1 MVIYLVL
8 DGHQPGLMAQ
18 QEEEKAAR
26 NTLYLQIVTEIL
38 QAIGNRSKELK
49 VEVYWGNT
57 CVSPASVVCDT
68 VTSAVEKAIESS
80 KGGLHLGRLFDSLR
94 AKMKSDDAVVLLS
107 DAAIF
112 KADIT
117 SYPQGMMFAVI
128 VDVITPNSTQLSE
141 LEEVTKTSNK
151 EQLLESNSKQ
161 WVLRY
166 SDYND
171 VSTLVA
177 ELVKSLLTPDFSTLY
192 VGSLKASISL
202 YPWNGRDAPES
213 IEVVGFVRGTN
224 MVNIPVDYPQF
235 ITLSASQPPKR
246 CSDKGD
252 QLQLVRTEEQDSADL
267 LGTIGPALLETESVA
282 IVLINESKYGCIT
295 AEKVGDDFCLI
306 FSKFPEKMPE
316 FVPDFSTLISGPEE
330 QGDALH
336 FTAVQGV
343 APSYGPVVQS
353 WVREH
358 GFNMDFQKMMRLLR
372 KLPDRPHIFYQEV
385 NRFRKYALAIGMD
398 HVLHEAARIIREEI
412 GPLNAMAQKHGAYVA
427 TAFVMENPRDT
438 PEIAQL

>member
-68 VTSAVEKAIESS
+68 VTSAVEKAIEYVSLLFMSS

-151 EQLLESNSKQ
+151 EQRNRTRTVDWSACSPDCNPMKNMWRIVVRQVYADNKQ
-161 WVLRY
+161 FSSVEELKRAMMTVWDNI
-166 SDYND
+166 SDD
-171 VSTLVA
+171 VIQ
-177 ELVKSLLTPDFSTLY
+177 DF
-192 VGSLKASISL
+192 V
-202 YPWNGRDAPES
+202 E
-213 IEVVGFVRGTN
+213 
-224 MVNIPVDYPQF
+224 
-235 ITLSASQPPKR
+235 R